1 MTKSP
6 TPKLKLERDG
16 HVAIITIDN
25 PAANTWDG
33 DSLPGLKTIVDG
45 LNKDKD
51 IYALVVTGEGEKFF
65 SAGAD
70 LKMFADGDKDNARK
84 MADAFGEAFEALA
97 DFRGVAIAAVN
108 GYAMGGGLEFA
119 LACDIR
125 IVEEQAQMALPEAR
139 VGLLPCAGG
148 TQRLSW
154 LVGEAWAAK
163 MILCNERINA
173 ATAEKIGLAQE
184 VVPKGESL
192 KRAVELAHQVAK
204 QSPSSVAACK
214 KLIRGARERAM
225 NPQLPLERELFVDLF
240 DTQDQ
245 VEGVQAFLDKRE
257 PEWKNA

>member
-1 MTKSP
+1 MTNSP
-6 TPKLKLERDG
+6 TAKLKLERDG

-25 PAANTWDG
+25 PAANTWDAE
-33 DSLPGLKTIVDG
+33 SLPGLTKIVED
-45 LNKDKD
+45 LNSDKD

-70 LKMFADGDKDNARK
+70 LKMFADGDKDNARR
-84 MADAFGEAFEALA
+84 MADAFGEAFETLA

-125 IVEEQAQMALPEAR
+125 IVEEQAQLALPEAR

-154 LVGEAWAAK
+154 LVGEAWASK
-163 MILCNERINA
+163 MILCGERVSA
-173 ATAEKIGLAQE
+173 ETAERIGLAQE
-184 VVPKGESL
+184 VVAKGESRA
-192 KRAVELAHQVAK
+192 RAVALAQQVAK
-204 QSPSSVAACK
+204 QSPSSVTACK
-214 KLIRGARERAM
+214 KLIRGARERSM
-225 NPQLPLERELFVDLF
+225 NPQLALERELFVDLF

-245 VEGVQAFLDKRE
+245 VEGVQAFLNKRE